1 MKQRYK
7 HEIVGGK
14 EFRRS
19 GSNLS
24 LPHIHKGDCLAQRGL
39 SSYYLACTPS
49 IVCKV
54 LSNIYGSYHKV
65 LWWVFSPSLDDRE
78 NCTQAGLRVDCKT
91 PAARVPTSQQCG
103 DRSRMPA
110 PTTP

>member
-1 MKQRYK
+1 MIKFEYWEGGLKGKLEVNELMKVQISEGMVKQRYK

-39 SSYYLACTPS
+39 SSYYLAIPES
-49 IVCKV
+49 VI
-54 LSNIYGSYHKV
+54 SS
-65 LWWVFSPSLDDRE
+65 
-78 NCTQAGLRVDCKT
+78 
-91 PAARVPTSQQCG
+91 
-103 DRSRMPA
+103 
-110 PTTP
+110 